1 MESCQYQKMTNG
13 RWYCP
18 VCDPQQERT
27 LEEPWTRN
35 CHPKKVGAG
44 KTKKTVRQ
52 RVVYSSE
59 GPGTELK
66 KFLHRLG
73 IRPTAGCKCNRRAL
87 IMDQNGPDWCE
98 ENMEKILGW
107 LAEESKRRG
116 FPFVKIAA
124 KALVKRA
131 IRNSRKR
138 QKKSQ
143 TGKPETT
150 DKEPGVRQK
159 PRVGTKWAYGVTT
172 VPSRLKDLLPQ
183 TLESLK
189 AGGFP
194 KPRLFIDGVEDV
206 TPFKRFGLE
215 ITNHNPQIKTFGNW
229 VLTLWEL
236 YLRDPLAERYAIF
249 QDDFVTYKNLRQY
262 LEKCVYTR
270 KTYWNLYTF
279 PVNQKLVPKDN
290 KSGWFE
296 ANQLGKG
303 AVALV
308 FDRETVT
315 TLLGQD
321 HMLRRPQS
329 SGPRKYRAVDGAVV
343 TALRKA
349 GWKEQ
354 THNPSLVQH
363 TGIRSSMGNRKQQ
376 LAESFR
382 GEDFDATEL
391 LK

>member
-1 MESCQYQKMTNG
+1 MKSCQYQKTTDG
-13 RWYCP
+13 QWYCP
-18 VCDPQQERT
+18 VCDPQQDRT
-27 LEEPWTRN
+27 LEESWTRD
-35 CHPKKVGAG
+35 CHPKRASTG
-44 KTKKTVRQ
+44 KSKKITAVIPHAT
-52 RVVYSSE
+52 Y

-66 KFLHRLG
+66 KLLHRFG
-73 IRPTAGCKCNRRAL
+73 IRPTSNCKCNKRAL
-87 IMDQNGPDWCE
+87 IMDQRGPDWCE
-98 ENMEKILGW
+98 ENAEKILGW

-116 FPFVKIAA
+116 FPFVKAA
-124 KALVKRA
+124 GRMLIKRA
-131 IRNSRKR
+131 IHNSRKR
-138 QKKSQ
+138 QKKSPP
-143 TGKPETT
+143 KAET
-150 DKEPGVRQK
+150 DKEEGVRRK
-159 PRVGTKWAYGVTT
+159 PHVEMKWAYGVTT

-183 TLESLK
+183 TLASLK
-189 AGGFP
+189 AGGFL
-194 KPRLFIDGVEDV
+194 KPRLFVDGVEDV
-206 TPFKRFGLE
+206 TEYKKFGLE
-215 ITNHNPQIKTFGNW
+215 ITNHNPPIKTFGNW

-236 YLRDPLAERYAIF
+236 YLREPLADRYAIF

-279 PVNQKLVPKDN
+279 PVNQKLAPKGG
-290 KSGWFE
+290 KTGWFE

-321 HMLRRPQS
+321 HMLRRPQG

-349 GWKEQ
+349 GWKEH

-363 TGIRSSMGNRKQQ
+363 TGVHSSMGNRKQQ
-376 LAESFR
+376 LSESFR